1 MKRGRQYSNNEL
13 DRKTIQPFKASWQ
26 FLALDYSFRNLSCD
40 HSNNAKK
47 LLAEM
52 GRGCGHANR
61 FFWFGVSM
69 ARESRNLGYIFAGIT
84 GIPQWMVFQWP
95 EIEISLFFWENLYS
109 TYCINHFLTN
119 NTPAKLSYYKVPAWF
134 NVCNCCCFPM
144 TWKRSNTFFVRKS
157 VFHKSS
163 IIWPMLPPPWSHIT
177 KFQIWY
183 M

>member
-1 MKRGRQYSNNEL
+1 MQHSIMNSTGKPSNCSKPVDN
-13 DRKTIQPFKASWQ
+13 FW
-26 FLALDYSFRNLSCD
+26 
-40 HSNNAKK
+40 HSIIPS
-47 LLAEM
+47 
-52 GRGCGHANR
+52 GTCHATTATTQKSYWPKWGEVADMQIG

-144 TWKRSNTFFVRKS
+144 TWKRSNTLFVRKS